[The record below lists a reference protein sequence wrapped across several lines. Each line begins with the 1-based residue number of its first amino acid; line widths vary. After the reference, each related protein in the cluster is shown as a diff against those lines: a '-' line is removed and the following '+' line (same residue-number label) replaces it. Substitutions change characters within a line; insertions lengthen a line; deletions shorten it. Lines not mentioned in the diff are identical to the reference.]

1 MTHSFSQPELFQPWN
16 NACEHWLLN
25 QATDLEQFFPADEE
39 LQENRD
45 EEKRIADVALNGF
58 ISTVAIF
65 GAIDIGLFES
75 LESSPCQLDSLAQQ
89 LNVPTSHLN
98 RLLLILQRLELVTL
112 KSEKWRLQAPARR
125 FFTPTAPTFEP
136 YLWSRL
142 AMTRQFL
149 QNYATEW
156 GDIMRGK
163 RQFDE
168 LQWPPRNEQE
178 TRDFEH
184 IMTAEAP
191 YIAARLKPVIQ
202 EKPIKRL
209 LDVAGGNGTIAAL
222 LAHQQSDLQVD
233 VLNWPHVAPLITE
246 TAEKF
251 HLTERVRP
259 LPADFVDD
267 YFPTDYDAVLFSRVL
282 FNWPDEVVIK
292 LLSKACH
299 ALKSEGRIMICERMK
314 GPAEGVSRTWLT
326 FMATSVN
333 AQVFGRTPL
342 RWIDLLDQAGFYN
355 PRLEGDDSFEGY
367 GVIQAFASPELNEAE
382 QLRPSKKVY
391 QNGDTVQ
398 VTVPP
403 SPEGQTQY
411 LGLRMP
417 NRQTFILDQ
426 FNTLRP
432 FDGVRLP
439 AWKGGDVAME
449 QVILPNIPR
458 GKYLLY
464 YLYAPED
471 VKPMLAFEQW
481 TLNVSMFR
489 VN

>member
-1 MTHSFSQPELFQPWN
+1 
-16 NACEHWLLN
+16 
-25 QATDLEQFFPADEE
+25 
-39 LQENRD
+39 
-45 EEKRIADVALNGF
+45 
-58 ISTVAIF
+58 
-65 GAIDIGLFES
+65 
-75 LESSPCQLDSLAQQ
+75 
-89 LNVPTSHLN
+89 
-98 RLLLILQRLELVTL
+98 
-112 KSEKWRLQAPARR
+112 
-125 FFTPTAPTFEP
+125 
-136 YLWSRL
+136 
-142 AMTRQFL
+142 
-149 QNYATEW
+149 
-156 GDIMRGK
+156 
-163 RQFDE
+163 
-168 LQWPPRNEQE
+168 
-178 TRDFEH
+178 
-184 IMTAEAP
+184 
-191 YIAARLKPVIQ
+191 
-202 EKPIKRL
+202 
-209 LDVAGGNGTIAAL
+209 
-222 LAHQQSDLQVD
+222 
-233 VLNWPHVAPLITE
+233 
-246 TAEKF
+246 
-251 HLTERVRP
+251 
-259 LPADFVDD
+259 
-267 YFPTDYDAVLFSRVL
+267 
-282 FNWPDEVVIK
+282 
-292 LLSKACH
+292 LSKACH